1 MTVERGYHAAA
12 LLADGRVLVV
22 GGFANGGIA
31 VAAADVFDPKTGTFS
46 PTGPMSLARAR
57 GPAATR
63 LLDDRVLVTGGFNGK
78 VLLATTETY
87 DLATGAFAPSGPMT
101 VGRIF
106 QRATLLADGRVL
118 VTGGD
123 AADGGLAAAELFDP
137 ATGIFSGTGPMAIA
151 RTGHTATRLAD
162 GRVLVVGGT
171 SNQSGAP
178 EGPGQSCVK
187 SAEIYDPET
196 RTFSSAGP
204 MVDARCG
211 HAAAL
216 LADGRVLVTGGG
228 AVYGD
233 PNSHASAE
241 IYDPGTNSFSAA
253 GAMAAARV
261 GQTETLLGDGR
272 VLVAG
277 GNDAEFR
284 PLASVELYD
293 PKTDTFSLTGSF
305 MGRAWHTA
313 THLDDGRVF
322 VTGGNSAG
330 WLYAGPF
337 HASAEIYDPA
347 TSTFSTADPDI

>member
-1 MTVERGYHAAA
+1 MTVERGYHTAA
-12 LLADGRVLVV
+12 LLADGRVLVL
-22 GGFANGGIA
+22 GGFADGGTA
-31 VAAADVFDPKTGTFS
+31 VATADIFDPKTGTFS

-63 LLDDRVLVTGGFNGK
+63 LLDNRVVVTGGFNGK
-78 VLLATTETY
+78 VLLATSEIY
-87 DLATGAFAPSGPMT
+87 DPATGTFAATGPMA

-118 VTGGD
+118 VTGGGGHS
-123 AADGGLAAAELFDP
+123 GGLATAELFDP
-137 ATGIFSGTGPMAIA
+137 ATGSFTATGPMSIA

-178 EGPGQSCVK
+178 EGLLQPCVK

-196 RTFSSAGP
+196 MAFSSAGA
-204 MVDARCG
+204 MADARCG
-211 HAAAL
+211 HAAVL

-228 AVYGD
+228 SVYGD
-233 PNSHASAE
+233 PVSHASAE
-241 IYDPGTNSFSAA
+241 IYDPRTNTFSAV
-253 GAMAAARV
+253 GVMAEARV
-261 GQTETLLGDGR
+261 GHTETLLRDGR
-272 VLVAG
+272 VLIAG

-284 PLASVELYD
+284 PLASAEIYD
-293 PKTDTFSLTGSF
+293 PRTGTFRVTGSL

-313 THLDDGRVF
+313 TLLDDGRVLL
-322 VTGGNSAG
+322 TGGNSAG

-347 TSTFSTADPDI
+347 TGTFSAPGPGS